1 MQPAPPGFVPSP
13 VVVHL
18 AAPRRPPG
26 CRQFHASRPCAA
38 SSAHH
43 QAASSAVGRTAG
55 CHPYMCG
62 VWPQHGCQA
71 CRLVPWGSLPSAQPL
86 PPRFPTHLS
95 GRLYLPQ
102 ALSAC
107 CRYPTL
113 LWVLLVLRAV
123 RRAPGCTG
131 GLLRW
136 ALRCALLPCWLVL
149 ANLLACGWAVP
160 PLEARKRPPS
170 RFALAGQ
177 ARGCRFHH
185 PCVGLPLC
193 NWGQ

>member
-1 MQPAPPGFVPSP
+1 M
-13 VVVHL
+13 
-18 AAPRRPPG
+18 
-26 CRQFHASRPCAA
+26 
-38 SSAHH
+38 
-43 QAASSAVGRTAG
+43 
-55 CHPYMCG
+55 
-62 VWPQHGCQA
+62 
-71 CRLVPWGSLPSAQPL
+71 
-86 PPRFPTHLS
+86 
-95 GRLYLPQ
+95 
-102 ALSAC
+102 ALSPM
-107 CRYPTL
+107 CRCPTL
-113 LWVLLVLRAV
+113 LCCLVVVRAV

-193 NWGQ
+193 NWANNSMGPHYCKERDKPVGRLIVW